1 MRKVRQTGIGLLLS
15 LLLSCTACMNAA
27 VNETEIV
34 EITVPPYAAAATV
47 PPVKKEQTMPM
58 PASTAEPASTPT
70 ATPSPMPTPTWPMK
84 TFKYKPAGYITAHA
98 VNMRIGP
105 GTEYGVINKLNEHSV
120 VTMLA
125 ESGDW
130 YFIAFEGTEGF
141 VSREFVKIGELTTPK
156 PSKKYSDD
164 EIYMAAQMIWLEA
177 KGGTYE
183 EFQAIANVL
192 ANRIASRQFPDT
204 VEDNIFA
211 PGQFSVADDR
221 EWFLS
226 KKPGR
231 SAKRA
236 ADSVLNGGE
245 RPLDKSVMYFRAKS
259 RGTEWGGRKYVK
271 TIGNHCFFR

>member
-1 MRKVRQTGIGLLLS
+1 
-15 LLLSCTACMNAA
+15 
-27 VNETEIV
+27 
-34 EITVPPYAAAATV
+34 
-47 PPVKKEQTMPM
+47 
-58 PASTAEPASTPT
+58 
-70 ATPSPMPTPTWPMK
+70 
-84 TFKYKPAGYITAHA
+84 
-98 VNMRIGP
+98 
-105 GTEYGVINKLNEHSV
+105 
-120 VTMLA
+120 MLA